1 MADKKF
7 KGPDWAISGA
17 QYEADY
23 QSAEKFDTVKVGALG
38 VYYKEGLKVRLMPY
52 NALERVFIRIQEVNG
67 RMCCGNTIFAYYRL
81 VFVRGGKEIGDTIS
95 ENEKA
100 MDDAL
105 ALIHVKAPGLAI
117 GVAQREEAPAEACS
131 CEQK

>member
-7 KGPDWAISGA
+7 KGPDGAISGA

-52 NALERVFIRIQEVNG
+52 DGLDRVFIRIQEVNG
-67 RMCCGNTIFAYYRL
+67 RLCCGSTTFAYYRI
-81 VFVRGGKEIGDTIS
+81 VFVRGGKELGDVIS

-117 GVAQREEAPAEACS
+117 GVAQKEEISGEACS
-131 CEQK
+131 CEQQ

>member
-1 MADKKF
+1 MAEKKF
-7 KGPDWAISGA
+7 KGPEGAVSGA

-23 QSAEKFDTVKVGALG
+23 QSAEKFDNVKVGALG
-38 VYYKEGLKVRLMPY
+38 VYYKEGLKVRIMPY
-52 NALERVFIRIQEVNG
+52 DYLDRVFIRIQEVNG
-67 RMCCGNTIFAYYRL
+67 RLCCGNTTFAYYRL
-81 VFVRGGKEIGDTIS
+81 VFVRGEKEIGDIIS

-117 GVAQREEAPAEACS
+117 GVAQREAVTPEEGS
-131 CEQK
+131 CELK

>member
-7 KGPDWAISGA
+7 KGPNGPIAGA

-38 VYYKEGLKVRLMPY
+38 VYYKDGLKVRIMPY
-52 NALERVFIRIQEVNG
+52 DELDRVFIRIQEVNG
-67 RMCCGNTIFAYYRL
+67 RMCCGSTTFAYYRI
-81 VFVRGGKEIGDTIS
+81 VFVRGGKELGDVIS

-117 GVAQREEAPAEACS
+117 GVAQKEEAPAEACS
-131 CEQK
+131 CKKQ

>member
-7 KGPDWAISGA
+7 KGPDGAISGA

-52 NALERVFIRIQEVNG
+52 DALERVFIRIQEVNG

-117 GVAQREEAPAEACS
+117 GVAQREEVPAEACS